1 MHCITLWDVLF
12 NSCLIFVLHSSSR
25 NGNFRLKGI
34 LSWYSC
40 GYIAY
45 FVGFSKFFVSLG
57 LLYSYLFINKYL
69 LPFQTRNET
78 PELAKGA
85 TKALFD
91 FYDVVTHELLSS
103 DLRLV
108 HSLSL
113 FACALKCLLFIH
125 SLWNLNWGCINFFF
139 SIREQLDTWNIL
151 LRARNEGRLFSKIEW
166 PKDPE
171 IVSL

>member
-1 MHCITLWDVLF
+1 MCY
-12 NSCLIFVLHSSSR
+12 LILVWYSFYTPSSR
-25 NGNFRLKGI
+25 NGNFHLKWI

-69 LPFQTRNET
+69 LPFQIRNET

-113 FACALKCLLFIH
+113 FACAFKCLLFIH

-139 SIREQLDTWNIL
+139 PSGSNLIHGTYCWGQEMKVVSSLRLSGPRIL
-151 LRARNEGRLFSKIEW
+151 KL
-166 PKDPE
+166 
-171 IVSL
+171 